1 VIGSSETRSVATTN
15 TLGRAPECV
24 KSGRSLPLA
33 PPVALDYPHRTL
45 RLFEPSTLARRQ
57 AMASNSVYR
66 VTDLVGT
73 SKVSW
78 EDAVKNAVQTAGKT
92 LRELRVGEV
101 SRLDVTI
108 EKGKVT
114 SFRARVN
121 VSFKYQR

>member
-1 VIGSSETRSVATTN
+1 LLTGGASTILAALISGIVTSS
-15 TLGRAPECV
+15 
-24 KSGRSLPLA
+24 
-33 PPVALDYPHRTL
+33 
-45 RLFEPSTLARRQ
+45 ARR
-57 AMASNSVYR
+57 AHIMASQSVYR

-78 EDAVKNAVQTAGKT
+78 EDAVKNAVQTAGKS
-92 LRELRVGEV
+92 LRDLRVGEV

-121 VSFKYQR
+121 VSFKYAR